1 MVQLQPSER
10 RRFPR
15 APVPTPIEFQ
25 SDLGLES
32 AVASDLSAGG
42 MRVSTRT
49 ALALG
54 SDVWIKFKPPATHR
68 PMFFQGRV
76 VRLETDT
83 QNPGE
88 HDGFAVGFVD
98 PVGTAT
104 EELDRLVRRYLIENG
119 LEPTP
124 PSPAALEPTPS
135 DASAPGPKSVAI
147 RYRTEREFV
156 DAYTQQLCDARIELQ
171 APEAWPAGTP
181 VEVELELPN
190 YYEILRLET
199 QIEGV
204 REFTFTA
211 TAGRA
216 RGASG
221 EILHR
226 ARILDPTSEAMR
238 FVHGFASVFLGSR
251 SSARVRAEPDE
262 VHEAPVADTPVAAAT
277 ASAAVPVFEG
287 TNAARAASATVA
299 ATASPTPATSADL
312 TALIAEALSALD
324 AHALDAWKAPRT
336 AASEDV
342 SSTEPSVDSRET
354 QRIENIEDLVA
365 RSFPSASARPADG
378 RATPSPAP
386 APRTEL
392 ASEASLAAARL
403 RVSGKS
409 ASEWA
414 ALLADEDPD
423 QRAAAAS
430 ALGKLGSTA
439 AFAVMALVVALDDA
453 DPRVRRAAAWAL
465 GDIGHGASEAVPAL
479 MDRLADADA
488 RVRWRAVRA
497 LRAIG
502 PAASLAVPELS
513 RALTDEDD
521 RVRQWAETA
530 LHDLASIGSEASLSL
545 SSV

>member
-15 APVPTPIEFQ
+15 VPVPTPIEFQ

-42 MRVSTRT
+42 MRISTRT

-54 SDVWIKFKPPATHR
+54 SDVWVKFKPPATLR

-76 VRLETDT
+76 VRLETGT

-88 HDGFAVGFVD
+88 LDGLAVGFVD
-98 PVGTAT
+98 PVGAAT

-119 LEPTP
+119 LETP
-124 PSPAALEPTPS
+124 PASTSTQDPMPS
-135 DASAPGPKSVAI
+135 EVVASGPKSVAI

-156 DAYTQQLCDARIELQ
+156 DAYTQQLCDARIELL
-171 APEAWPAGTP
+171 APEAWPVGTA

-190 YYEILRLET
+190 YYEILRLEA
-199 QIEGV
+199 QIEST
-204 REFTFTA
+204 RAA
-211 TAGRA
+211 TAAGSRA
-216 RGASG
+216 RGAPA

-251 SSARVRAEPDE
+251 SSASTSARAPTETDA
-262 VHEAPVADTPVAAAT
+262 VHQAPVALAQAA
-277 ASAAVPVFEG
+277 ASAAP
-287 TNAARAASATVA
+287 TAARVESTADAAVA
-299 ATASPTPATSADL
+299 GTTSPSPDTPADL

-324 AHALDAWKAPRT
+324 AHALDAWKAPSAGASEGPTSTDSST
-336 AASEDV
+336 AA
-342 SSTEPSVDSRET
+342 RET
-354 QRIENIEDLVA
+354 QRIENIADLVA
-365 RSFPSASARPADG
+365 KSFPRSAAPPPDPRSE
-378 RATPSPAP
+378 PSPAP
-386 APRTEL
+386 APRT
-392 ASEASLAAARL
+392 AVGREASLAAARL

-439 AFAVMALVVALDDA
+439 AFAVAALAVVLDDS

-479 MDRLADADA
+479 TDRLSDADA

-530 LHDLASIGSEASLSL
+530 LHDLASIGAEDSLSL